1 MKHRGYTR
9 SMVAAARFGLTA
21 SVMLIA
27 LTFSAAVAVA
37 GEAAAGEAGPENV
50 TAPPRSFDLT
60 IGAAAGYGP
69 VAKGV
74 NAAQPLFMPH
84 IEARLGRRVVVGT
97 DGLAVRLVGVP
108 RGAPSAAAAAGG
120 EGSAAAAGAGAG
132 APGAPPVVRLTAR
145 LLPNL
150 GRYDEHLPE
159 DYEGIGDVPMT
170 AEAGLDVGVRL
181 WKNLE
186 ATGMFAV
193 DILDRGHRGSRVAM
207 GARWNGMLRR
217 LGVRCAVGVDVVAAT
232 PDYMESYYGVSGKQA
247 SRTRFDTYDPGAG
260 FAAARAMFTLAMPLG
275 RRVTVASES
284 TVTSFVGEARNSPL
298 VQSSEQGA
306 SQLVLVYR
314 L

>member
-108 RGAPSAAAAAGG
+108 RGAPSV
-120 EGSAAAAGAGAG
+120 AAAAGAGA
-132 APGAPPVVRLTAR
+132 PGVPPVVRLTAR

-260 FAAARAMFTLAMPLG
+260 FEAARAMFTLAMPLG

-284 TVTSFVGEARNSPL
+284 TVTSFIGEARNSPL